1 MSDSKIKTTILIRR
15 RGVPCLPSEGHI
27 TVNKTSLK
35 TLQKE
40 GGWGVSYCLRSSCEK
55 VKNQVKFGTNNIQ
68 HIIQWTHWGFSCH
81 FCPLHYAHH
90 MTTLFSNG
98 NDTPLSTMC
107 TQHTTSCLWQP
118 NWCLLCICGW
128 QYLLHLDYDPNYNP
142 WTFITVFCFYGWECR
157 YVGDWRRYRCA
168 LGVTCV
174 ALTWLQRGV
183 A

>member
-1 MSDSKIKTTILIRR
+1 MIRR

-128 QYLLHLDYDPNYNP
+128 QYLLHLDYDPS
-142 WTFITVFCFYGWECR
+142 CFLEHVPALSHSFNASM
-157 YVGDWRRYRCA
+157 VGSAFMW
-168 LGVTCV
+168 VTEEGTDV
-174 ALTWLQRGV
+174 LWA
-183 A
+183 